1 MYLCLALELDSK
13 YLIATLT
20 TKSKRGK
27 RWGGGELKF
36 IEEMAVKFGF
46 NLKTT

>member
-1 MYLCLALELDSK
+1 MSCIGIGFKISNCYTGYKIKEEK
-13 YLIATLT
+13 E
-20 TKSKRGK
+20 KR
-27 RWGGGELKF
+27 GGELKF